1 MGSVYILLM
10 VVLLGCSAFFS
21 GSETAFFHLSQ
32 RTVRQFA
39 KSEKKLERLT
49 AVTLANPSRVLNALL
64 FGKILVNL
72 L

>member
-1 MGSVYILLM
+1 MEMVNWTILATIFVEHLFYIILM

-39 KSEKKLERLT
+39 QSAKRAFKSQPVSDRP
-49 AVTLANPSRVLNALL
+49 AIR
-64 FGKILVNL
+64 
-72 L
+72 

>member
-1 MGSVYILLM
+1 MEMANGTILATILVEHLFYIILM

-39 KSEKKLERLT
+39 QSAKR
-49 AVTLANPSRVLNALL
+49 
-64 FGKILVNL
+64 
-72 L
+72 